1 MSKSSSK
8 QAWPV
13 LYDFLVEMRNECI
26 ELAVNAEGPDD
37 EHAVKVTFT
46 EMTERTKC
54 AVFPGGLDF
63 TSHPNSHR
71 RFLYD
76 YRVKVAEELGLYYT
90 SVYGVGLQFTA
101 NPFLGLK
108 WREEWELEYAY
119 AIATKTEEL
128 WMIAARQV
136 LKNSQPV
143 AKEFVKAAEERRNI
157 LQDIKRKNQAKF
169 DQLKVDELR
178 RTGKLR
184 PLGDGDEA

>member
-1 MSKSSSK
+1 MSKSSSR

-13 LYDFLVEMRNECI
+13 LYGFLAEMRNECI

-37 EHAVKVTFT
+37 AHAVKVTFA

-76 YRVKVAEELGLYYT
+76 YRVKVADELGLYYT

-136 LKNSQPV
+136 LEKSQPV
-143 AKEFVKAAEERRNI
+143 AKEFLEAATERRDILKNI
-157 LQDIKRKNQAKF
+157 RRRNEGTLSQLEREELQ
-169 DQLKVDELR
+169 

-184 PLGDGDEA
+184 PLGDGDAT